1 MSRAART
8 ASRAVAPAAVR
19 LAATLAVAF
28 AVTFTGALTLV
39 ACAGDEDSRRLLD
52 EADALVAVDPPVGWT
67 AYVPPDLGGNQLVR
81 EVDGVPVLFA
91 GAPRDGELELFGVG
105 VAWRS
110 PVSPGADASFDA
122 SFGAAFGAACEASVE
137 YAARTGFAGAVSAA
151 DLERCAAL
159 PTDPELRPDF
169 VASFADGFVEAP
181 GGNRTFGAGVLLDT
195 DGGVS
200 VVVSYAF
207 GVDP

>member
-1 MSRAART
+1 MS
-8 ASRAVAPAAVR
+8 AVGV
-19 LAATLAVAF
+19 LA
-28 AVTFTGALTLV
+28 LV
-39 ACAGDEDSRRLLD
+39 ACSSAEDSRRLLD
-52 EADALVAVDPPVGWT
+52 EADVLVAADPPTGWT

-81 EVDGVPVLFA
+81 EVDGVPVLYA

-110 PVSPGADASFDA
+110 PVSPGADE
-122 SFGAAFGAACEASVE
+122 AFTAACTATVD
-137 YAARTGFAGAVSAA
+137 YAARAGFAGVVDAEQLA
-151 DLERCAAL
+151 RCTAL
-159 PTDPELRPDF
+159 PSDPDLRADF
-169 VASFADGFVEAP
+169 VASFADGFLDAE

-207 GVDP
+207 GLDP